1 MAIPQ
6 QDLAVQAEPDLVLP
20 LHYFDNS
27 AMFTNITMYAVMVF
41 DEVLEAD
48 KLATSLEQLVRR
60 ETWQKL
66 GARVRKGVGLPN
78 IRILRSH
85 WEVDPDKW

>member
-1 MAIPQ
+1 MTIFQ
-6 QDLAVQAEPDLVLP
+6 QDTAAQAESDLVLP

-27 AMFTNITMYAVMVF
+27 AMFTNITMYAIMVF
-41 DEVLEAD
+41 DEVLDSD
-48 KLATSLEQLVRR
+48 KLAASLEQLVRR

-78 IRILRSH
+78 ALLQNCCELILSLL
-85 WEVDPDKW
+85 E

>member
-6 QDLAVQAEPDLVLP
+6 HALAAQAEPDVVLP

-27 AMFTNITMYAVMVF
+27 AMFTNITMYAIMIF

-48 KLATSLEQLVRR
+48 KLATSLEQLVQR

-66 GARVRKGVGLPN
+66 GARVRKGVSLPN
-78 IRILRSH
+78 VRILLRH
-85 WEVDPDKW
+85 